1 MTITWLL
8 ITVKVLID
16 QYRLT
21 IADFLDQIFF
31 YVGMCI
37 MKKV

>member
-21 IADFLDQIFF
+21 IADFLDQIF
-31 YVGMCI
+31 YVGICI